1 MREGIPTKVEI
12 SDHWTDA
19 GRKLFLAEV
28 TVTTDHLRN
37 FPRLM
42 IEVPDQGNVE
52 ANVQEARRSLQRF
65 AREIEKALQSPLRL
79 ARDRAPTAAP
89 GNRS

>member
-1 MREGIPTKVEI
+1 MTTKVEVT
-12 SDHWTDA
+12 DHWTDA

-28 TVTTDHLRN
+28 RVTTGHVRE

-42 IEVPDQGNVE
+42 IEVPDQGTLD
-52 ANVQEARRSLQRF
+52 ANIQESRRSLQRF

-79 ARDRAPTAAP
+79 SRDRAT
-89 GNRS
+89 R